1 MAVQRYSL
9 GTLRQDHTEDNLLVL
24 HAFESESFQVHDFAR
39 LLRMAASAQDWD
51 LCRELARFLVGI
63 DATGN
68 ILRTVLAEADL
79 EGDGLANGHG
89 TPSPAENGRP
99 RGYAV
104 PGDYFSLA
112 RR

>member
-1 MAVQRYSL
+1 VL
-9 GTLRQDHTEDNLLVL
+9 G
-24 HAFESESFQVHDFAR
+24 A
-39 LLRMAASAQDWD
+39 
-51 LCRELARFLVGI
+51 
-63 DATGN
+63 
-68 ILRTVLAEADL
+68 ADL
-79 EGDGLANGHG
+79 DGSGAVDRNGYD